1 VKVTS
6 ADETPDGAVVNP
18 EPQPPSASAAAP
30 GDTPSG
36 RKTTIALLAAVAC
49 TVLGAKLITISALA
63 SPMPFFDQWDG
74 EAAFLYSP
82 YLKGTLSLANL
93 FAPHNEHR
101 IFVFRM
107 LALLH
112 LELAG
117 EWNTRLEMIL
127 GAIVHTAAIT
137 WLTALLMRLVALR
150 RRMLLACFSAI
161 LFALPIGYENTL
173 SGFQSQVYLALL
185 FGLAALVAL
194 AYARPFSG
202 RWFCGVAAAVLS
214 YFSFATGVATVLA
227 AAALVSLQVATKARR
242 RSGRE
247 LAGVVVLA
255 SIGLAMI
262 LWATSSAHPK
272 STTPWTFIQGL
283 LLVGGQSI
291 VGLVPVVWF
300 CLHTLKRRPALSDR
314 AWVAVGIGGWLCIQL
329 VLLAYG
335 RGASV
340 AVRYL
345 DIVLF
350 VYPVALMAVFSL
362 LDGARGARFG
372 RYAKPAAVTWVFG
385 VAAGVA
391 ALGWV
396 SVIGAVGWGD
406 SAHQQEVDVQTYLG
420 TRNLPDLKANGGHP
434 HMFDLT
440 YPSPQRLAGLLGD
453 PDIRAILPHE
463 FRPADARND
472 AARGRML
479 LKGTLAGATAT
490 AVRLALATGPALL
503 AVGAGLFFAVGAR
516 RRLAS
521 R

>member
-1 VKVTS
+1 MKASSAEVTEATES
-6 ADETPDGAVVNP
+6 AGA
-18 EPQPPSASAAAP
+18 SGDAP
-30 GDTPSG
+30 AG

-49 TVLGAKLITISALA
+49 TVLGAKLVTISALA

-82 YLKGTLSLANL
+82 YLKGTLSVANL

-101 IFVFRM
+101 IFVFRL

-117 EWNTRLEMIL
+117 EWNTRLEMIF

-137 WLTALLMRLVALR
+137 WLAALLMRLVTVR
-150 RRMLLACFSAI
+150 RRLLLACFTAI

-173 SGFQSQVYLALL
+173 SGFQSQVYLALF
-185 FGLAALVAL
+185 FGIAALVAF
-194 AYARPFSG
+194 ASARPFSA
-202 RWFCGVAAAVLS
+202 RWFCGAAAAVLS

-227 AAALVSLQVATKARR
+227 AGAIVSVQLATNARKR
-242 RSGRE
+242 GGRE
-247 LAGVVVLA
+247 FAGVAVLA
-255 SIGLAMI
+255 AIAVAMI
-262 LWATSSAHPK
+262 VWATSSARPM

-291 VGLVPVVWF
+291 VGLVPMVWF
-300 CLHTLKRRPALSDR
+300 CLYTLKRRPVISDR
-314 AWVAVGIGGWLCIQL
+314 AWVAVAISGWLCIQL

-350 VYPVALMAVFSL
+350 VYPVALMAMLSL
-362 LDGARGARFG
+362 LDGARVARFG
-372 RYAKPAAVTWVFG
+372 RYAKPAVVTWVFAVTTG
-385 VAAGVA
+385 VG

-396 SVIGAVGWGD
+396 SVVGAIGWGE
-406 SAHQQEVDVQTYLG
+406 SAHQQEVDVQTYLA
-420 TRNLPDLKANGGHP
+420 TRNALDLKGNGGHR

-440 YPSPQRLAGLLGD
+440 YPSPQRLATLLGD

-472 AARGRML
+472 AARGHMW
-479 LKGTLAGATAT
+479 LKGSLAGGTAT
-490 AVRLALATGPALL
+490 AVRLTLAAGPALL
-503 AVGAGLFFAVGAR
+503 ALGVSLFFAVAAR
-516 RRLAS
+516 RGLPS